1 MDCLQVINSTGFK
14 FFKERKIKC
23 AIHFHFIRQRRT
35 YKELERLRGFNAAY
49 LREAAGLRIWVFRY
63 SYTITNTC
71 VNIISTSGTLKFFD
85 FNAAATQIQ

>member
-1 MDCLQVINSTGFK
+1 MRYIFTLYDSDVL
-14 FFKERKIKC
+14 
-23 AIHFHFIRQRRT
+23 IRNWKDSEVSMLPT
-35 YKELERLRGFNAAY
+35 YEKLI
-49 LREAAGLRIWVFRY
+49 AAGLRIWVFRY